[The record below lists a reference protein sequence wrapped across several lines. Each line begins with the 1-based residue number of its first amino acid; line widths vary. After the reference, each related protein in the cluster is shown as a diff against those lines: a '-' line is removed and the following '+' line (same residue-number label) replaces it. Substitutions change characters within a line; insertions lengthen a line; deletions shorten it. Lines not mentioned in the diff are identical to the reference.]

1 MPFKSLITNALKLI
15 FLQKNNCTH
24 FYAHFAQ
31 GAEATAM
38 VAARLCG
45 ATVSLIAVKNKPLN
59 FHRLLSNIGNGS
71 TR

>member
-1 MPFKSLITNALKLI
+1 LSCK
-15 FLQKNNCTH
+15 KNNYTH

-31 GAEATAM
+31 FAQGAQGAETTAI

-45 ATVSLIAVKNKPLN
+45 AAVSFITLKNKPLN

-71 TR
+71 SR